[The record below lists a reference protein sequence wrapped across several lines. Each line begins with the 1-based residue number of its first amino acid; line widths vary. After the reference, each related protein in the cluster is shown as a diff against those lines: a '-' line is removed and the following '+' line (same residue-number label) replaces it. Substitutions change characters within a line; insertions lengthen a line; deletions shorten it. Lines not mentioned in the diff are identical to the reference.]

1 MANPILNENTFVS
14 EEYSQYGMT
23 NVMTKEGVIT
33 KTTGLLLLTVVASA
47 MAWFKAISAPEA
59 MMPIFMVG
67 IIGGFIT
74 AMIISFKRNLAQYLA
89 PVYAILEGLAI
100 GGISCLMEA
109 QFPGIVYQAVL
120 GTFAVFFT
128 VLALYASRIIVV
140 TEKVRGVIFSA
151 TLAVMLVYL
160 VSFILSFFGIRVPF
174 INDVSVVGIL
184 ISVIITFI
192 AASNFLLDFDFIE
205 RGINNYAPK
214 QFEWYASFGLMV
226 TLIWVYI
233 EVLKLLAKF
242 SRRR

>member
-1 MANPILNENTFVS
+1 MAD
-14 EEYSQYGMT
+14 
-23 NVMTKEGVIT
+23 VMTKEGVIT
-33 KTTGLLLLTVVASA
+33 KTTGLLLLTVVAAA
-47 MAWFKAISAPEA
+47 MSWFKAVSAPEA
-59 MMPIFMVG
+59 IMPIMWVG

-74 AMIISFKRNLAQYLA
+74 AMIISFKRNLAQYLS

-100 GGISCLMEA
+100 GGISCFMEA

-128 VLALYASRIIVV
+128 VLGLYAGRIIVV

-151 TLAVMLVYL
+151 TLAVLLIYL
-160 VSFILSFFGIRVPF
+160 ASFLLSFFGVRVPF
-174 INDVSVVGIL
+174 INDVSVIGIV
-184 ISVIITFI
+184 ISIIITLI
-192 AASNFLLDFDFIE
+192 AAANFLLDFDFIE

-233 EVLKLLAKF
+233 EILKLLAKF